1 MPEHVYTFVSRGFS
15 VDVLTN
21 SLSAFSLLE
30 GLSVSGLPRAVP
42 ELSVV
47 TLWLRQPGEEGVPF
61 EQRESFIDPSGHEVA
76 HSDSSFTFDSP
87 RHRVLTLLKMV
98 PFAQVGT
105 YRVEVCLKQKGDSSW
120 SPPVARYPIDVR
132 LAGSDD
138 QTLWSKEGP
147 ESVERATNDPSN
159 STDIEDETSPST

>member
-1 MPEHVYTFVSRGFS
+1 MPEHIYTFVSRGVS

-42 ELSVV
+42 ELAVV

-61 EQRESFIDPSGHEVA
+61 EQRVSILDPTGHEVA
-76 HSDSSFTFDSP
+76 HSDSLFTFDAP
-87 RHRVLTLLKMV
+87 RHRVLTLLTMV
-98 PFAQVGT
+98 PFAHVGM
-105 YRVEVCLKQKGDSSW
+105 YRFEVCLKQKGDSCW

-132 LAGSDD
+132 LARPDD
-138 QTLWSKEGP
+138 RTLFSKETP
-147 ESVERATNDPSN
+147 ESAERASSEPSN
-159 STDIEDETSPST
+159 SAKIEDGTGPSD

>member
-1 MPEHVYTFVSRGFS
+1 MPEHIYTFVSRGFS

-42 ELSVV
+42 ELAVV

-61 EQRESFIDPSGHEVA
+61 EQRETIIDPGGHEVA

-87 RHRVLTLLKMV
+87 RHRVLTLLTMV
-98 PFAQVGT
+98 PFAHVGT
-105 YRVEVCLKQKGDSSW
+105 YRFEVCLKQKGDSSW
-120 SPPVARYPIDVR
+120 SSPVARYPIDVR
-132 LAGSDD
+132 LARPDD
-138 QTLWSKEGP
+138 RTLFSKEAP
-147 ESVERATNDPSN
+147 ESAERATSEPSN
-159 STDIEDETSPST
+159 SVEIEDKTGPSD